1 MGANLSCPSGF
12 EPGILLTCHVACP
25 PDFKY
30 VQEPGTVIGPPTE
43 KCVYRSNNSLS
54 VRLNPLPQLNTGDS
68 VPTSFTEEHD
78 RVLAETENIKGVAA
92 SQDKKSKE
100 LDANRYGYEKE
111 YTQIQSEYAAWKD
124 SQSAQEKLREVKNSL
139 KPFRPPTAPSSDLEK
154 ERKEITDLA
163 KRNMFFIQA
172 ALFLVVLAML
182 SYFMFSLDTANLIA
196 FALLCVGIAM
206 GFFLR
211 R

>member
-12 EPGILLTCHVACP
+12 EPGILLTCHAECP
-25 PDFKY
+25 PEFKY
-30 VQEPGTVIGPPTE
+30 VQEPGSTIGPPNE

-54 VRLNPLPQLNTGDS
+54 VRLNPLPQLNTG
-68 VPTSFTEEHD
+68 VPIPSSFVEERN
-78 RVLAETENIKGVAA
+78 RVLAEFETIKGTAA
-92 SQDKKSKE
+92 SEAVKAKE
-100 LDANRYGYEKE
+100 ADTTRYGYERE
-111 YTQIQSEYAAWKD
+111 YEKIQSEYAAWKE
-124 SQSAQEKLREVKNSL
+124 STSAQEKLREVKNSL

-154 ERKEITDLA
+154 QRKEITELA
-163 KRNMFFIQA
+163 KRNLFFVQA

-182 SYFMFSLDTANLIA
+182 SYLVFSLDTANLIA
-196 FALLCVGIAM
+196 FGLLCVGIAM